1 MQYAT
6 AKQMQESLGAPKW
19 KFTNAFLIKNPLFTS
34 MEWIMARKEV
44 FSAKKIQKI
53 FDQNL

>member
-1 MQYAT
+1 MQYVT